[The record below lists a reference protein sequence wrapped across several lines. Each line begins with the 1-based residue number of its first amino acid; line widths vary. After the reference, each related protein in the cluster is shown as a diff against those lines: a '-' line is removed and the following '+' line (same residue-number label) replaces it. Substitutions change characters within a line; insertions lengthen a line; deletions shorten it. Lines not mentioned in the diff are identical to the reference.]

1 MAGCGTS
8 VFPPMLA
15 IGVGQCLNLR
25 AMSRELLVNINRIL
39 KDAYLAPC
47 AKITAQS
54 VVNTEE

>member
-1 MAGCGTS
+1 
-8 VFPPMLA
+8 MLA